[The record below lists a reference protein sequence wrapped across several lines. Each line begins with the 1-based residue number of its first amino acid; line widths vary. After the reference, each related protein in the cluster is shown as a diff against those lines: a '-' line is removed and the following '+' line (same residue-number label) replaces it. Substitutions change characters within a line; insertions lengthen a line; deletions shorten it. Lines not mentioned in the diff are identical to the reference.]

1 MKPKKI
7 RFKKLTPA
15 EKLLAML
22 EANLRA
28 SKFSSAKKSQ

>member
-7 RFKKLTPA
+7 RFKKLSPA

-28 SKFSSAKKSQ
+28 GKQATSSK